1 MENIL
6 LISDAAKAV
15 QVESHVLR
23 YWEEELQLPIRRNE
37 LGHRFYTKEDV
48 ERFKMIKN
56 MKERG
61 LQLKA
66 IKMILKDGKFD
77 ILESQNDTE
86 LKCVPEQAVMEKP
99 LQSAQST
106 DAAGDNPESREEKA
120 QRLQWILQQMIG
132 QAVRENN
139 TELVQQVKAEM
150 ATQMNENI
158 IQQIGAGLAG
168 QIGTE
173 VATRVKTGLAGQI
186 GAEVAS
192 QIKAGLAQQM
202 SAEIAAQVKESMLK
216 ELDYQFR
223 MQEEREEERAKQT
236 IERTEYYYQQMD
248 ELLRRKSRKKPIN
261 TAQVSEG
268 INMTLLKEASGGENP
283 KLEKPKKKKL
293 FSF

>member
-158 IQQIGAGLAG
+158 IQQIRAGLAG

-202 SAEIAAQVKESMLK
+202 SAEIAAQVK
-216 ELDYQFR
+216 
-223 MQEEREEERAKQT
+223 
-236 IERTEYYYQQMD
+236 
-248 ELLRRKSRKKPIN
+248 
-261 TAQVSEG
+261 
-268 INMTLLKEASGGENP
+268 
-283 KLEKPKKKKL
+283 
-293 FSF
+293 